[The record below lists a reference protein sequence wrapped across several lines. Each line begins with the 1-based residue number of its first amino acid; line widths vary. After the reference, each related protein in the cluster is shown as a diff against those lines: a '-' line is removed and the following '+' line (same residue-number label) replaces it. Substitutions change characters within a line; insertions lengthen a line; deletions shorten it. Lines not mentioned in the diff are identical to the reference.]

1 MIPLKHWMD
10 SNVCGLQSPRFL
22 WSSPGA
28 SPGSAPPHRAPP
40 PPPAWTADTAAVSAP
55 RTRTPWGSP
64 QAPRARYVTRD
75 TWQDMWQW
83 WQDLI
88 IHVMYISWLSL
99 RVTVTE
105 TALPNLILTPATC
118 RISTL
123 VKLNSEFE
131 MGLEWARKW
140 EAEFIYWSQK
150 LPTFTQEGRGP
161 SPTSPG
167 CKCRRCSLLHID
179 ECDPKEV
186 SSLFKFLRKR
196 KVNCPELSENQWEIS
211 GQCSARCGSGG
222 PYPVFWHYLRLAW
235 YRGQIECSDDVKWHK
250 ACWPG
255 VAVGVLCELFA
266 QVIK

>member
-1 MIPLKHWMD
+1 M
-10 SNVCGLQSPRFL
+10 N
-22 WSSPGA
+22 
-28 SPGSAPPHRAPP
+28 
-40 PPPAWTADTAAVSAP
+40 
-55 RTRTPWGSP
+55 
-64 QAPRARYVTRD
+64 
-75 TWQDMWQW
+75 
-83 WQDLI
+83 
-88 IHVMYISWLSL
+88 ISWMSL

-105 TALPNLILTPATC
+105 TALPNLILTPSTC

-250 ACWPG
+250 ACWPR
-255 VAVGVLCELFA
+255 VAGGVLCGVFA
-266 QVIK
+266 QVIKEQNADENRFGWKVLNGWWVFFFNRGVQWMYACSFMNFSTGFFDWII